1 MEHMLASKITQWCMR
16 RNEMSETQAEVVTY
30 GIELLFNNI
39 FKMIGLLILGILF
52 HRTGEVVLSIACFSL
67 LRSQA
72 GGIHM
77 ETNLGCFSSMLL
89 ICVLS
94 CAGAECIQEL
104 PVVLLAG
111 VSAAVVALNIMYAP
125 FITKNNPIEDKK
137 ILRRK
142 HICAVALAILLL
154 AAMWAVPAWSVKM
167 LILVPVT
174 IETLTIL
181 PCWHKVFDNQ

>member
-16 RNEMSETQAEVVTY
+16 HNEMSETQAEVVTY

-39 FKMIGLLILGILF
+39 FKFIGLLILGILF

-72 GGIHM
+72 GGLHL
-77 ETNLGCFSSMLL
+77 ETNIGCFSSMMF
-89 ICVLS
+89 ICILS
-94 CAGAECIQEL
+94 CAGAEFVHEL
-104 PVVLLAG
+104 PLALLVVVSVAIVVL
-111 VSAAVVALNIMYAP
+111 NIVYAP
-125 FITKNNPIEDKK
+125 FVTKNKPIEDKM

-142 HICAVALAILLL
+142 HICAVVLAVLLL
-154 AAMWAVPAWSVKM
+154 AVMWAVPAWNIKM

-181 PCWHKVFDNQ
+181 PCWHRKE